1 MSSPIQFGPV
11 AADATERRE
20 LLRAN
25 GPRIDVII
33 RNPLRHELVVNT
45 AAFLER
51 EALIDTGA
59 SVVCI
64 DKSIAEE
71 LALEQT
77 DKRSVHAVGG
87 MVETS
92 VFAGLLEVPELDYK
106 RVIEMFAPRHASA
119 SHAVLLGRSFLQ
131 DFIVTFNGPD
141 GTFQFAPEIQITDW
155 AWDG

>member
-1 MSSPIQFGPV
+1 M
-11 AADATERRE
+11 
-20 LLRAN
+20 LRAN
-25 GPRIDVII
+25 GPRVDVII
-33 RNPLRHELVVNT
+33 RNPLRSELVVSVT
-45 AAFLER
+45 EFLER

-64 DKSIAEE
+64 DKSIAEQ

-92 VFAGLLEVPELDYK
+92 VFAGLLEVPQLNY
-106 RVIEMFAPRHASA
+106 RQVIEMFAPRHASA

-141 GTFQFAPEIQITDW
+141 GTFQFASEIQSTDW
-155 AWDG
+155 GWDG